1 MLRRLGVAVVV
12 GILPVL
18 LATVP
23 ARAAGGTAE
32 AFLGKINSLRA
43 SVGAAPL
50 SEDAALDSV
59 AQRWADHMASTTT
72 LAHNPSLSQQVS
84 GNWTLLGENV
94 GYGPTVDAIFNAF
107 VASPHHYENLV
118 DKAYN
123 RVGIG
128 VAVGSDGLIY
138 TTHDFEAMPGGGT
151 TASAPRTT
159 VKSTTSRPTVAPK
172 PKITV
177 SVPQVSVPQP
187 AAPAAQPAQA
197 PPPPPPPAPEMSP
210 RLALSLRMLQGR
222 ALGS

>member
-12 GILPVL
+12 GILPIL

-32 AFLGKINSLRA
+32 EFLGKINTLRA

-50 SEDAALDSV
+50 TEDASLDSV

-72 LAHNPSLSQQVS
+72 LAHNPSLSSQVS
-84 GNWTLLGENV
+84 GGWTLLGENV

-123 RVGIG
+123 RVGVG

-138 TTHDFEAMPGGGT
+138 TTHDFEAMPGGT
-151 TASAPRTT
+151 TAASAPRTST
-159 VKSTTSRPTVAPK
+159 VKSTASRPAATPR

-177 SVPQVSVPQP
+177 SVPDSVETNRNYSLI
-187 AAPAAQPAQA
+187 AEC
-197 PPPPPPPAPEMSP
+197 PECKGQLEHASGCDFC
-210 RLALSLRMLQGR
+210 RDCGYSKCK
-222 ALGS
+222 